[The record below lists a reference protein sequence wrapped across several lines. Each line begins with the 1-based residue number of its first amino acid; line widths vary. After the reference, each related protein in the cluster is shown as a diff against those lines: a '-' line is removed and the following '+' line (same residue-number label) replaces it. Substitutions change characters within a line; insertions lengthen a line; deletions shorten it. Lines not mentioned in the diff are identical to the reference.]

1 LQRGHLD
8 FIAHVQIHNNYVR
21 SESGRQE
28 HGLSKGSRLSDK
40 LDFIVAL
47 EDAANRFAHRFT
59 VIG

>member
-1 LQRGHLD
+1 MRSKRGG
-8 FIAHVQIHNNYVR
+8 QM
-21 SESGRQE
+21 
-28 HGLSKGSRLSDK
+28 HGLSKGSRFGHN